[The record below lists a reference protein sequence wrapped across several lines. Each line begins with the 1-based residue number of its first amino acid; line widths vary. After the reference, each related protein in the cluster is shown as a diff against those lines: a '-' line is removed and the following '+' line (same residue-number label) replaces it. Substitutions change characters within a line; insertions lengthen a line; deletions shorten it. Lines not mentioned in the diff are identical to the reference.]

1 MSEIPNEIFQ
11 PLEEQKQQVFRLGTV
26 TNLFENGTAQ
36 VLFDGETEPSQK
48 QYAFLSTYRPAVDDR
63 VFLAAIGGTY
73 VILGA
78 ISHEISQDD
87 PTEGNF
93 VTLQV
98 SESAQIKDLTVK
110 DLIVSG
116 SAYYICPATLQSLT
130 VNNGATINGVFSVD
144 GNIAFDGNIASFGH
158 NRIGFFG
165 KSAINKPTTQRP
177 VRSAQV
183 SVEVRVNDAFDW
195 IDSVA
200 QALANLGLINIQYR
214 NL

>member
-48 QYAFLSTYRPAVDDR
+48 QYAFLSTYRPVVDDR

-78 ISHEISQDD
+78 ISHEISGDD
-87 PTEGNF
+87 PDEGNF
-93 VTLQV
+93 TTLQV
-98 SESAQIKDLTVK
+98 SESAQIKDLTV
-110 DLIVSG
+110 SG
-116 SAYYICPATLQSLT
+116 SATLQSLI
-130 VNNGATINGVFSVD
+130 VNNGAVINGVFSVD

-158 NRIGFFG
+158 DRIGFFG
-165 KSAINKPTTQRP
+165 KSAISKPTAERP
-177 VRSAQV
+177 IRSAQV
-183 SVEVRVNDAFDW
+183 SVDVRVNDAFNW

-200 QALANLGLINIQYR
+200 QALANLGLINVQFKY
-214 NL
+214 L

>member
-1 MSEIPNEIFQ
+1 MQEGDIDMSEIPNEIFQ

-87 PTEGNF
+87 PTEGKF
-93 VTLQV
+93 VTLNVSDAAQIKNLNV
-98 SESAQIKDLTVK
+98 SESTELKNLD
-110 DLIVSG
+110 VSG
-116 SAYYICPATLQSLT
+116 YAVIEGILNANGNALLQGNSTSLD
-130 VNNGATINGVFSVD
+130 NNY
-144 GNIAFDGNIASFGH
+144 
-158 NRIGFFG
+158 IGFFG
-165 KSAINKPTTQRP
+165 RTPVSKPTVQKP
-177 VRSAQV
+177 VRNT
-183 SVEVRVNDAFDW
+183 SVPLETKVKDLSDW
-195 IDSVA
+195 IDNI
-200 QALANLGLINIQYR
+200 ALALERLGLINIQYKY
-214 NL
+214 L

>member
-36 VLFDGETEPSQK
+36 VRFDGEESPSQK
-48 QYAFLSTYRPAVDDR
+48 QYAFLSTYRPVVDDR

-78 ISHEISQDD
+78 ISHEISGDD
-87 PTEGNF
+87 PDEGNF
-93 VTLQV
+93 TTLQV
-98 SESAQIKDLTVK
+98 SESAQIKDLTV
-110 DLIVSG
+110 SG
-116 SAYYICPATLQSLT
+116 SATLQSLI
-130 VNNGATINGVFSVD
+130 VNNGAVINGVFSVD

-158 NRIGFFG
+158 DRIGFFG
-165 KSAINKPTTQRP
+165 KSAISKPTAERP
-177 VRSAQV
+177 IRSAQV
-183 SVEVRVNDAFDW
+183 SVDVRVNDAFNW

-200 QALANLGLINIQYR
+200 QALAKLGLINVQFKY
-214 NL
+214 L

>member
-11 PLEEQKQQVFRLGTV
+11 PLEEQKQQIFRLGTV

-36 VLFDGETEPSQK
+36 VRFDGEESPSQK
-48 QYAFLSTYRPAVDDR
+48 QYAFLSTYRPVVDDR

-78 ISHEISQDD
+78 ISHEISGDD
-87 PTEGNF
+87 PDEGNF
-93 VTLQV
+93 TTLQV
-98 SESAQIKDLTVK
+98 SESAQIKDLTV
-110 DLIVSG
+110 SG
-116 SAYYICPATLQSLT
+116 SATLQSLT
-130 VNNGATINGVFSVD
+130 VNNGAAINGVFSVD

-158 NRIGFFG
+158 DRIGFFG
-165 KSAINKPTTQRP
+165 KSAINKPTAQRP
-177 VRSAQV
+177 NRSAQV
-183 SVEVRVNDAFDW
+183 PLEIHVNDAFDW

-200 QALANLGLINIQYR
+200 LALANLGLIYIQYK

>member
-48 QYAFLSTYRPAVDDR
+48 QYTFLSTYRPAVDDR

-78 ISHEISQDD
+78 ISHEIS
-87 PTEGNF
+87 
-93 VTLQV
+93 
-98 SESAQIKDLTVK
+98 ESAQIKDLTV
-110 DLIVSG
+110 SG
-116 SAYYICPATLQSLT
+116 SATLQSLT
-130 VNNGATINGVFSVD
+130 VNNGATINGDFSVD
-144 GNIAFDGNIASFGH
+144 GDITLDGKIASFGH
-158 NRIGFFG
+158 NKIGFFG

-183 SVEVRVNDAFDW
+183 SVEVRVNDAFNW

-214 NL
+214 YL

>member
-36 VLFDGETEPSQK
+36 VRFDGEESPSQK

-93 VTLQV
+93 ATLQV
-98 SESAQIKDLTVK
+98 SESAQIKDLTVSGSAQVSESAQIK
-110 DLIVSG
+110 DLKVSESAQIKDLLVSG
-116 SAYYICPATLQSLT
+116 SATL
-130 VNNGATINGVFSVD
+130 GY
-144 GNIAFDGNIASFGH
+144 

-165 KSAINKPTTQRP
+165 KSAINKPTAQRP

-183 SVEVRVNDAFDW
+183 SVEVRVNDAFNW

-200 QALANLGLINIQYR
+200 QALANLGLINVQNRY
-214 NL
+214 L

>member
-48 QYAFLSTYRPAVDDR
+48 QYAFLSTYMPVVDDR

-78 ISHEISQDD
+78 ISHEISGDD
-87 PTEGNF
+87 PDEGNF
-93 VTLQV
+93 TTLQV
-98 SESAQIKDLTVK
+98 SESAQIKDLTV
-110 DLIVSG
+110 SG
-116 SAYYICPATLQSLT
+116 SATLQSLT
-130 VNNGATINGVFSVD
+130 VNNGAEINSVFSVD
-144 GNIAFDGNIASFGH
+144 GNIMFDGNIASFGH
-158 NRIGFFG
+158 DRIGFFG
-165 KSAINKPTTQRP
+165 KSAISKPT
-177 VRSAQV
+177 AQKILRYA
-183 SVEVRVNDAFDW
+183 SVPLETRVNDLSDW

-200 QALANLGLINIQYR
+200 QALANLGLMDIQYR
-214 NL
+214 YYY

>member
-36 VLFDGETEPSQK
+36 VRFDGEESPSQK

-98 SESAQIKDLTVK
+98 SESAQIEDLTV
-110 DLIVSG
+110 SG
-116 SAYYICPATLQSLT
+116 SATLQSLT
-130 VNNGATINGVFSVD
+130 VNYGAAINGVFSVN
-144 GNIAFDGNIASFGH
+144 GNITFNDNIASFGY

-165 KSAINKPTTQRP
+165 KSAINKPTAQRP

-200 QALANLGLINIQYR
+200 LALANLGLINIQYR
-214 NL
+214 YL

>member
-36 VLFDGETEPSQK
+36 VRFDGEESPSQK

-87 PTEGNF
+87 PTDDPTEGNF
-93 VTLQV
+93 TTLQV
-98 SESAQIKDLTVK
+98 SESAQIKDLTV
-110 DLIVSG
+110 SG
-116 SAYYICPATLQSLT
+116 SATLLQSLT
-130 VNNGATINGVFSVD
+130 ANNGAAINGVFSVN
-144 GNIAFDGNIASFGH
+144 GNITLSGNIASFGY

-165 KSAINKPTTQRP
+165 KSAINKPTAQRP

-214 NL
+214 YL

>member
-1 MSEIPNEIFQ
+1 MQEGDTDMSEIPNEIFQ
-11 PLEEQKQQVFRLGTV
+11 PLEEQKQQIFRLGTV

-98 SESAQIKDLTVK
+98 SESAQIKDLTVSGSAQVSESAQIK
-110 DLIVSG
+110 DLKVSESAQIKDLLVSG
-116 SAYYICPATLQSLT
+116 SATL
-130 VNNGATINGVFSVD
+130 GY
-144 GNIAFDGNIASFGH
+144 

-165 KSAINKPTTQRP
+165 KSAINKPTAQRP

-200 QALANLGLINIQYR
+200 LALVNLGLINVQNRY
-214 NL
+214 L

>member
-93 VTLQV
+93 ATLQV
-98 SESAQIKDLTVK
+98 SESAQIKDL
-110 DLIVSG
+110 IVSG
-116 SAYYICPATLQSLT
+116 SATLQSLT

-200 QALANLGLINIQYR
+200 LALANLGLINIQYR
-214 NL
+214 YL

>member
-36 VLFDGETEPSQK
+36 VRFDGEESPSQK

-78 ISHEISQDD
+78 ISHEISGDNPD
-87 PTEGNF
+87 EGNF
-93 VTLQV
+93 ATLQV
-98 SESAQIKDLTVK
+98 SESAQIKDLTV
-110 DLIVSG
+110 
-116 SAYYICPATLQSLT
+116 QSLT
-130 VNNGATINGVFSVD
+130 VNNGAEINGVFSVD

-158 NRIGFFG
+158 DRIGFFG
-165 KSAINKPTTQRP
+165 KSAIYKPTAEKTLRYA
-177 VRSAQV
+177 SAPL
-183 SVEVRVNDAFDW
+183 ETRVNDLSDW
-195 IDSVA
+195 IDSIA
-200 QALANLGLINIQYR
+200 QALANLGLVNIQYR
-214 NL
+214 YIY

>member
-36 VLFDGETEPSQK
+36 VRFDGEESPSQK

-63 VFLAAIGGTY
+63 VFLATIGGTY

-93 VTLQV
+93 AILQV
-98 SESAQIKDLTVK
+98 SESAQIKDLTV
-110 DLIVSG
+110 SG
-116 SAYYICPATLQSLT
+116 SATLQSLT
-130 VNNGATINGVFSVD
+130 VNYGAAINGVFSVN
-144 GNIAFDGNIASFGH
+144 GNITFNDNIASFGY

-165 KSAINKPTTQRP
+165 KSAINKPTAQRP

-214 NL
+214 YL